1 MALVWGSLSPLE
13 KFSSPAQQVAPG
25 APMSVCFG
33 PVPVRKRG
41 RLAPQFLGKPSEAQ
55 GLWSA
60 GVPGIALSG
69 RKEAQSV
76 SVYLPYIPKRG
87 SPSQWQ
93 PLLWAGWLDEEHIC
107 LLCSR
112 LPSVQ
117 PHAWQHSKH
126 SGSAEQ
132 MNEWVAFEVL
142 PFWAFALRD
151 SFPGPPG
158 TGASPFSVSLALGH
172 NQPGQLSRD

>member
-1 MALVWGSLSPLE
+1 MAWVWGSLSPLE

-33 PVPVRKRG
+33 PGPVRKRG
-41 RLAPQFLGKPSEAQ
+41 RLAPRFLGKPPEAQ

-69 RKEAQSV
+69 RREAQSV
-76 SVYLPYIPKRG
+76 SIYLPYTPKRG

-93 PLLWAGWLDEEHIC
+93 LLLWVGWREREHIY
-107 LLCSR
+107 LLRRS

-126 SGSAEQ
+126 SGFAER

-158 TGASPFSVSLALGH
+158 TGASPFSASLALGR
-172 NQPGQLSRD
+172 NQPGQLSRE